1 MSRSPV
7 PAQTK
12 WLPDFMLR
20 HGAPEIVWHEGMAA
34 LVFQAGQDS
43 QIAPR
48 TAVIGRA
55 RHSDVASVTHATPEP
70 STLARRWM

>member
-1 MSRSPV
+1 
-7 PAQTK
+7 
-12 WLPDFMLR
+12 
-20 HGAPEIVWHEGMAA
+20 MAA